1 MGPFTISW
9 CWLNFWLRFD
19 WITFPQPTFVWGC
32 WRATPTGARGS
43 WVFQWRV
50 AGWPC
55 AFSSTVVAVD
65 RDHPDHEVPGI
76 TSDARTGANGPC
88 DLRHDLYLARGSSHG
103 GSEFDKASHTHKRPI
118 ILRSSSY
125 RSIVLSIDLLI
136 YLSIYR
142 SIDLFIYF
150 LFIYPSTYLCLN
162 CHISIYIYTYYHCI
176 FLSLSI
182 CLSGVDMA
190 YLQSPPYHQQCLE
203 QILSDSKVQTSYR
216 CRRTVWSLK
225 FFGGNSGIAI
235 LN

>member
-103 GSEFDKASHTHKRPI
+103 GSEFDKASHTQKAYYIEI
-118 ILRSSSY
+118 ISSFYLSIY
-125 RSIVLSIDLLI
+125 WSICRSIVLSI
-136 YLSIYR
+136 
-142 SIDLFIYF
+142 
-150 LFIYPSTYLCLN
+150 
-162 CHISIYIYTYYHCI
+162 
-176 FLSLSI
+176 SLSI
-182 CLSGVDMA
+182 FYSCIHLPI
-190 YLQSPPYHQQCLE
+190 Y
-203 QILSDSKVQTSYR
+203 
-216 CRRTVWSLK
+216 VW
-225 FFGGNSGIAI
+225 IVT
-235 LN
+235 